1 MCRVRVK
8 ICGLRTERDVVAA
21 AVAGADYLGFV
32 MAPSRRRVS
41 RDEARSLVRE
51 ARLVGRA
58 VYAVGVFV
66 GAAADEVNRAADY
79 CGFDCVQLSGG
90 EDAAYCRLL
99 ERPVIRVLHVA
110 PGCRVA
116 SLCDEVERAEAT
128 LPGGELLHML
138 DTGGGAAAG
147 GTGCAFDWSIARDV
161 AARHQVIVA
170 GGLTP
175 DNVAELVRSVR
186 PYGVDVSSGVER
198 DGIKDA
204 ELIRAFVAAVRRAE
218 KEAVHA
224 GCSIA

>member
-8 ICGLRTERDVVAA
+8 ICGLRAEGDVVAA

-41 RDEARSLVRE
+41 PDEARSLVRE

-66 GAAADEVNRAADY
+66 GAAADDVNRAADY
-79 CGFDCVQLSGG
+79 CGFDFVQLSGG

-99 ERPVIRVLHVA
+99 ERPLIRVLHVA
-110 PGCRVA
+110 PGSRAA
-116 SLCDEVERAEAT
+116 SLCDEVERAEAA
-128 LPGGELLHML
+128 LPGGRLLHML
-138 DTGGGAAAG
+138 DTGTASAAG
-147 GTGCAFDWSIARDV
+147 GTGCAFDWSIAREV
-161 AARHQVIVA
+161 TSRHPVMVA

-175 DNVAELVRSVR
+175 DNVEELVRSAR
-186 PYGVDVSSGVER
+186 PLGVDVSSGVER
-198 DGIKDA
+198 EGIKDT

-218 KEAVHA
+218 KEVAHA
-224 GCSIA
+224 GCSVA